1 MAFDLVLSNTYNQFD
16 LLNLDLSLNNL
27 MDLSI
32 LNGNNFIIQ
41 EVQKILFTIQGSY
54 FFDSNYGS
62 TIREFIGDK
71 IFNPSDIE
79 NSIAQSIQDSI
90 TNLILNQSKIPFLT
104 MDETIQGIQLI
115 QVSYDA
121 ETNITNN
128 PNSVMTFDVLI
139 QLIVGTNIVSVN
151 NVIMIKGA

>member
-1 MAFDLVLSNTYNQFD
+1 
-16 LLNLDLSLNNL
+16 
-27 MDLSI
+27 
-32 LNGNNFIIQ
+32 
-41 EVQKILFTIQGSY
+41 
-54 FFDSNYGS
+54 
-62 TIREFIGDK
+62 
-71 IFNPSDIE
+71 
-79 NSIAQSIQDSI
+79 
-90 TNLILNQSKIPFLT
+90 